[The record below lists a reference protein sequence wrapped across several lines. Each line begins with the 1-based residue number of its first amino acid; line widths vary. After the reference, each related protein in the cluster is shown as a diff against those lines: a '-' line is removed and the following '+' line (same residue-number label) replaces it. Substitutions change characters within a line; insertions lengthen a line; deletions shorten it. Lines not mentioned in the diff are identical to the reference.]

1 MARQLAPSVK
11 LSGGA
16 RRHGVLEYVG
26 QGPMEKGS
34 TDAQANGGSVRDGL
48 DQAAAGRRSTTAVH
62 P

>member
-1 MARQLAPSVK
+1 MFWSM
-11 LSGGA
+11 SGK
-16 RRHGVLEYVG
+16 GVLLMT
-26 QGPMEKGS
+26 QCPAEKGS